1 MRILLRNFK
10 ALTLTDEF
18 LKDGVWITIDAGR
31 IEGITQNPKGIDPR
45 GFDKVID
52 GKDKLV
58 MPGFV
63 NAHTHLS
70 MVLLRGFAD
79 DLPLKT
85 WLEEAIWP
93 AEVKLSPEDVYWSA
107 LLGIAEM
114 LRSGTTAFAD
124 MYFYIEEVAKA
135 VEQSG
140 MRALLSYAI
149 IAPQYNTKA
158 ENQLKGAQAFIREFD
173 GAAGGR
179 IRTALSPHAPYSC
192 AREVWERAI
201 ELALE
206 HDVMIHTHLSETEGE
221 VKDSYK
227 QHGVSPVQYLAELD
241 ALKARILA
249 AHCVHLSAEDIELL
263 AHRGVHV
270 AHCPTSN
277 MKLGSGIAPIDKL
290 IKSGVNV
297 AIGTD
302 GAGTNNNLDMFEEV
316 RLAAFLQK
324 VKGNP
329 TALPASQVLKMGT
342 LNGAQALGL
351 EAAGTLEEGQ
361 KADLI
366 ILDLDRPHMVP
377 THNLISNVVYAA
389 GSADV
394 QTVII
399 EGKIVM
405 EDREI
410 LTFDEERA
418 KHKVKELS
426 AKYARR

>member
-1 MRILLRNFK
+1 MRILLRNFT
-10 ALTLTDEF
+10 ALTLADES

-31 IEGITQNPKGIDPR
+31 IESITQNPKGVETK
-45 GFDKVID
+45 GFTKVIE

-79 DLPLKT
+79 DLPLKE

-93 AEVKLSPEDVYWSA
+93 AETKLTPEDVYWAS

-124 MYFYIEEVAKA
+124 MYFYIDEVAKA

-149 IAPQYNTKA
+149 IAPRYDRGTIRTLKA
-158 ENQLKGAQAFIREFD
+158 AQAFIQEFE
-173 GAAGGR
+173 GEASGR
-179 IRTALSPHAPYSC
+179 IRTALSPHALYSC
-192 AREVWERAI
+192 AREVWERTI

-206 HDVMIHTHLSETEGE
+206 HKVVIHTHLSETEGE
-221 VKDSYK
+221 VQDSYK
-227 QHGVSPVQYLAELD
+227 KHGVSPVKYLEELG
-241 ALKARILA
+241 ALEAKVLA

-263 AHRGVHV
+263 AQRGVAV

-277 MKLGSGIAPIDKL
+277 MKLGSGIAPIDEL
-290 IKSGVNV
+290 IRAGVNV

-329 TALPASQVLKMGT
+329 TVLPASQVLKMGT
-342 LNGAQALGL
+342 VNGAKALGL
-351 EAAGTLEEGQ
+351 EAIGTLEEGQ

-389 GSADV
+389 GPADV
-394 QTVII
+394 ETVII
-399 EGKIVM
+399 DGKIVM
-405 EDREI
+405 EDQEI
-410 LTFDEERA
+410 LTFDEQEA